1 MLRPQHFGKSTFAQM
16 LKCFSR
22 ISYNDIYDEIFNRKS
37 IYTKIIPGYNTYLVT
52 DFDIFGVSGIRNIPW
67 WEVLLL
73 QLKVG

>member
-1 MLRPQHFGKSTFAQM
+1 M

-67 WEVLLL
+67 
-73 QLKVG
+73 